1 MLRTSFSFFHR
12 GPLREHI
19 KSGARHCSVLLVS
32 LMGPCGAVAFGGKR
46 NAGEFQHRRLQ
57 VDKLGGRELL
67 LGDLGPSSGLV
78 SSRSWGSSPLPTQIF
93 ALYGSCSGMFGPWVR
108 ALRRLLQNRQVGRVT
123 DFLMWGLIKTM
134 GQHKENIVIQ
144 TQNGPI
150 ILINPHMTTLETVE
164 RESRNTA

>member
-57 VDKLGGRELL
+57 VD
-67 LGDLGPSSGLV
+67 
-78 SSRSWGSSPLPTQIF
+78 TMQ
-93 ALYGSCSGMFGPWVR
+93 
-108 ALRRLLQNRQVGRVT
+108 RQVGRVK
-123 DFLMWGLIKTM
+123 DFLMWGLIKIL
-134 GQHKENIVIQ
+134 GQYKENIVIQ

-150 ILINPHMTTLETVE
+150 ILINPHMTTLETDE